1 MVEWSKDHM
10 TVIGS
15 LNSTLCFMDRTWLN
29 WRSGGAL
36 RWKVRPS
43 VNKFEEWYVASQH
56 LQGCSPRLHRLRT
69 DGLVP
74 VSKY

>member
-29 WRSGGAL
+29 WRPGGTL

-43 VNKFEEWYVASQH
+43 VRKFEEWQVSIFKGVAPACIS
-56 LQGCSPRLHRLRT
+56 
-69 DGLVP
+69 
-74 VSKY
+74 